1 MGSFGRCS
9 DSSYEEGRSRL
20 YKDSSYPNGCSPY
33 IDAAGIQNNITWVT
47 PLDNYDNIWYS
58 MQSVLRV
65 FLMNEW
71 HYLLFTSTDAVGV
84 DLNPRKDAH
93 PEAFVFYVLLVLVAM
108 VLNCLFIS
116 VIYYHYA
123 VSRLMGTRKFI
134 RGVKEALWIIYE
146 VKRSF

>member
-1 MGSFGRCS
+1 
-9 DSSYEEGRSRL
+9 
-20 YKDSSYPNGCSPY
+20 
-33 IDAAGIQNNITWVT
+33 
-47 PLDNYDNIWYS
+47 

-123 VSRLMGTRKFI
+123 VSRLQGKRKFI

-146 VKRSF
+146 VNKYIF